1 MTIFHVVVA
10 AVALIALLMLQ
21 HFRRA
26 HARQVSE
33 KPDVGWLL
41 DTGFSRRTDES
52 HAFAA
57 QGDMKSA
64 GGPAK
69 HATSGELARA
79 SSVWPPSWLAV
90 RAHLVMRSTGRF
102 RRTTARNGPPR
113 SGEEFRA
120 DAPAGLSA
128 GTREREHDEQFRGT
142 LELLPFAILM
152 TNPQGRIV
160 LANTVAEKLFG
171 YSQDELIGAAFD
183 MLVPA
188 LLADFDGARSAD
200 ISSRPPIGAIGGARD
215 AVARRKDSTEFPA
228 EITMNPVVSDS
239 EPYTLTVV
247 VDRAERYEL
256 QRNRQQLAHLTRVS
270 TLGELA
276 GSLAHELNQ
285 PLTAILSNAQAAQRF
300 MATQPI
306 NLAEVREILHDLVED
321 NRRASEVIRKIRTL
335 VKKGE
340 LEVVP
345 LSIASVIE
353 DVALLVHSDAIVRG
367 IQVFLNI
374 APELPPARG
383 DRVQLQQVVLN
394 LLLNAF
400 DALESR
406 SSPGRVV
413 TVEATLDGKG
423 MICVAVRDNGSGVA
437 SNTFDKLF
445 MPFFTSKR
453 EGLGLG
459 LSISRSIVDTH
470 GGRIW
475 AQNNQDRGASF
486 CFTLPAGATAEQ
498 SFPWGQP

>member
-1 MTIFHVVVA
+1 MTIFYAIVVA
-10 AVALIALLMLQ
+10 VMLIAFLTFQ
-21 HFRRA
+21 HLRRT
-26 HARQVSE
+26 HVRRVSE
-33 KPDVGWLL
+33 KPDVGLPL
-41 DTGFSRRTDES
+41 DIGYSRRTDES

-57 QGDMKSA
+57 QGDTKSA

-69 HATSGELARA
+69 HATAGELASA
-79 SSVWPPSWLAV
+79 GSVWASTRLAGS
-90 RAHLVMRSTGRF
+90 AHFFMRSAGRL
-102 RRTTARNGPPR
+102 RRTTARNGPPE
-113 SGEEFRA
+113 SPEEFRA
-120 DAPAGLSA
+120 DCA
-128 GTREREHDEQFRGT
+128 HDEQFRGT

-152 TNPQGRIV
+152 TNQQGRIV
-160 LANTVAEKLFG
+160 LANAVAEKLFG
-171 YSQDELIGAAFD
+171 YSQDELIGAALD

-188 LLADFDGARSAD
+188 LLAQFDGARLAD
-200 ISSRPPIGAIGGARD
+200 ISSRPLVRAIGGARD

-228 EITMNPVVSDS
+228 EITANPVMS
-239 EPYTLTVV
+239 ESGPHTLTVV
-247 VDRAERYEL
+247 VDRTEHYEL
-256 QRNRQQLAHLTRVS
+256 QRNLQQLAHLTRVS
-270 TLGELA
+270 ALGELA

-306 NLAEVREILHDLVED
+306 NVTEVREILHDLVED
-321 NRRASEVIRKIRTL
+321 NHRASEVIRKIRTL

-340 LEVVP
+340 LEAAP
-345 LSIASVIE
+345 LSIESVIE
-353 DVALLVHSDAIVRG
+353 DVALLVHSDAVVRG
-367 IQVFLNI
+367 IQVLLDI
-374 APELPPARG
+374 APDLPPARG

-406 SSPGRVV
+406 PSPGRVV
-413 TVEATLDGKG
+413 TVEAKLDGKD
-423 MICVAVRDNGSGVA
+423 MICVAVRDNGSGVPR
-437 SNTFDKLF
+437 NTFDKLF

-486 CFTLPAGATAEQ
+486 CFTLPAEATAERN
-498 SFPWGQP
+498 FPRGQP